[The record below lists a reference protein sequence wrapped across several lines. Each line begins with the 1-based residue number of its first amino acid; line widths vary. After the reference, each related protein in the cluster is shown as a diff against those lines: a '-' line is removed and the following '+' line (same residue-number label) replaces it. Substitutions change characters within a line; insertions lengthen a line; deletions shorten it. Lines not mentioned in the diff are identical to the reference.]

1 MCGNRVE
8 LKTSVISEDASIEV
22 ISETYFAEVIW
33 DEESQ
38 HGYASDGLLLCLTLS
53 DKKLQLR
60 LNQGCFELSVN
71 IDNSKVLF
79 QNYDIVVSVVKMIEE
94 DEAILTG
101 GKDGAEGKMPQTG
114 EFNKEDLEGF
124 LVESKEGA
132 EDEFTSNQSM
142 HRGLL

>member
-8 LKTSVISEDASIEV
+8 LKTSVISEDANIEV

-38 HGYASDGLLLCLTLS
+38 HGYASDGLSLCLTLG
-53 DKKLQLR
+53 DKQLQPG
-60 LNQGCFELSVN
+60 LNQGCFELSAN
-71 IDNSKVLF
+71 IDDSKVLF
-79 QNYDIVVSVVKMIEE
+79 QNYDTVFSVVKMIEE

-114 EFNKEDLEGF
+114 EFNKRRSGRF
-124 LVESKEGA
+124 PC
-132 EDEFTSNQSM
+132 
-142 HRGLL
+142 